1 MLCIDNLIDHG
12 LIGTANADA
21 VSEDTTVLYRI
32 DLSAGEFRMRK

>member
-12 LIGTANADA
+12 LIGTPDA
-21 VSEDTTVLYRI
+21 GDMSEDTTVLYRI